1 METAPGLNLQQ
12 ELQISVTRAQHGGE
26 TRGLH
31 FAATA
36 LARLFE
42 MPMIAHF
49 LQRAFA
55 VDFLFQPA
63 QRLVHGLAF
72 FKPDFGQLYSLPLR
86 AIAAT
91 VGFITSDRPGCGA

>member
-1 METAPGLNLQQ
+1 M
-12 ELQISVTRAQHGGE
+12 SV
-26 TRGLH
+26 
-31 FAATA
+31 
-36 LARLFE
+36 
-42 MPMIAHF
+42 IADF

-86 AIAAT
+86 GITAGRP
-91 VGFITSDRPGCGA
+91 GFIAVVPLDAAGESIPAKPHVNGQKSGVG